1 MRNEQKRIEQFLEFM
16 RLPMGIPIVS
26 AEMLEWLVQNG
37 FFRSPA
43 STKHHG
49 SHEGGLFDHSIAVA
63 KALVDM
69 TVDNDLQW
77 KDPRSPYIVGMF
89 HDLCKIDSYKYIG
102 GGLGY
107 DWNDDTLFKGHG
119 VKSVAL
125 LASLM
130 KLTDE
135 EVACIWY
142 HMGAY
147 TDKSEWNDYGRAVEN
162 FPNVLWTHHADM
174 IAARVQKV

>member
-1 MRNEQKRIEQFLEFM
+1 MRNEQKRIEHFLEFM

-77 KDPRSPYIVGMF
+77 KDPV
-89 HDLCKIDSYKYIG
+89 
-102 GGLGY
+102 
-107 DWNDDTLFKGHG
+107 
-119 VKSVAL
+119 
-125 LASLM
+125 
-130 KLTDE
+130 
-135 EVACIWY
+135 
-142 HMGAY
+142 
-147 TDKSEWNDYGRAVEN
+147 
-162 FPNVLWTHHADM
+162 
-174 IAARVQKV
+174 